1 MKLKMNSEYKAFIEE
16 IKRRVR
22 ASQYA
27 ALKAVNK
34 ELILLYWDIGKSIVQ
49 QQNKSGWGKAIV
61 ETMAKDLQKEFP
73 GIQGFSA
80 QNLWRMK
87 QFFQVYS
94 GNAKLS
100 PLVREIGWTHNLII
114 LMNCK
119 NDLAREFYIAMTKKF
134 GWTKDV
140 LIHQIENQSYEKTL
154 LNQTSFDKTVPA
166 KIRNQAKLAVKDEY
180 TFGFLEFGDEHLE
193 NELERAL
200 MVNVR
205 RFLLEMGGYFC
216 FVGNQHRIEI
226 DGREYFVDI
235 LLYHRKLRCLVAIEL
250 KIGDFKPEYAGKMQ
264 FYLSALND
272 RDKLEEENPAI
283 GIIICKSKNRT
294 VVEYALKDVHKPI
307 GVSTYSIKKLLP
319 KAFKK
324 YLPSSKELAA
334 SVMDK
339 ERDYGIPF

>member
-1 MKLKMNSEYKAFIEE
+1 MELKTNMEYKAFVED
-16 IKRRVR
+16 IKQRVR
-22 ASQYA
+22 DAQYA
-27 ALKAVNK
+27 ALKVVNK
-34 ELILLYWDIGKSIVQ
+34 GLITLYWDIGKIIVEK
-49 QQNKSGWGKAIV
+49 QNKLGWGKAVV
-61 ETMAKDLQKEFP
+61 ETLAKDLQKEFP
-73 GIQGFSA
+73 GIHGFSA

-87 QFFQVYS
+87 QFFQAYS

-100 PLVREIGWTHNLII
+100 PLVREIGWTHNVVI

-119 NDLAREFYIAMTKKF
+119 NDPEREFYITMTKKF

-166 KIRNQAKLAVKDEY
+166 KIRNQAKLSVKDEY
-180 TFGFLEFGDEHLE
+180 AFDFLELGDDYLE

-205 RFLLEMGGYFC
+205 RFLLELGGHFC
-216 FVGNQHRIEI
+216 FVTNQHRIEI

-272 RDKLEEENPAI
+272 RDKLKEENPAI
-283 GIIICKSKNRT
+283 GIIICKSKSRT

-307 GVSTYSIKKLLP
+307 GVSTYSIKKSLP
-319 KAFKK
+319 MALKK

-334 SVMDK
+334 SVRGMK
-339 ERDYGIPF
+339 